1 MIDLYLFCVWKQYVS
16 LVSSIISNIEY
27 ILIYYSVNVVKV
39 MLDNN
44 LLRSFF
50 SYLKDESVSN
60 DINLCLNNIL
70 SVLPYPMRP
79 LSISE
84 IYLFLQLSDLEILLK
99 IYQVYIIYITKQYV
113 IDRLEAFI
121 ISPGLLYQLPIFQG
135 YFIVNKTN
143 NLFDENIKE
152 TYCEIIGTYF
162 YQYDVYIYIY
172 I

>member
-1 MIDLYLFCVWKQYVS
+1 M
-16 LVSSIISNIEY
+16 SSIISNIEY

-50 SYLKDESVSN
+50 SYLKDESISN

-99 IYQVYIIYITKQYV
+99 IYQVYIIYITK
-113 IDRLEAFI
+113 
-121 ISPGLLYQLPIFQG
+121 
-135 YFIVNKTN
+135 
-143 NLFDENIKE
+143 
-152 TYCEIIGTYF
+152 
-162 YQYDVYIYIY
+162 
-172 I
+172 